1 MAVLAYCQTEGLCEE
16 YERQK
21 IRKKN
26 GLRQVS
32 SLVGASTARWGM
44 RGAGDLRL
52 QHRLCL
58 PNCLCCEKGKD
69 GSVLFFFRFQ
79 IYSAYSLLWPKQ
91 SWGGR
96 RDVSTSMQRRDGG
109 KPRVHVEKGLWENQ
123 GLREEFAVN
132 CSQTD

>member
-58 PNCLCCEKGKD
+58 PNCLCSEKGKD
-69 GSVLFFFRFQ
+69 GSVLFFFVFRSIQ
-79 IYSAYSLLWPKQ
+79 CIVCCGLNNPGV
-91 SWGGR
+91 GGGMCLHPCNEEMEESPGCMWKR
-96 RDVSTSMQRRDGG
+96 GCG
-109 KPRVHVEKGLWENQ
+109 KTR
-123 GLREEFAVN
+123 A
-132 CSQTD
+132 